1 MSTCGTLG
9 RSKDV
14 DTKYMT
20 TKRGHLNPKC
30 KIDQR
35 VFKTLWLMPM
45 FTLPCLFLHPSSASA
60 KTFRNAYVSFE
71 LGDKWNCTLEQT
83 EWVCRTTDPGLAEAI
98 IVLTAKE
105 VGPSDSLPSYETHLK
120 TARTIMTK
128 SGQSLQSTVY
138 EVKQQNIH
146 NQPWVNG
153 FHYSSEALNYYTRYL
168 ATIKD
173 RVAVLVTFSAH
184 KLHYTKYSAEFFHAI
199 ESLNVIAT
207 PSLWKN
213 KGGPAGG
220 GVGMTG
226 GPTGLGEFPSEETS
240 GDLDG
245 GEGAGDA
252 TKAFLAI
259 AIILG
264 GAGAYMLL
272 KRKKSK
278 KKL

>member
-1 MSTCGTLG
+1 
-9 RSKDV
+9 
-14 DTKYMT
+14 MT
-20 TKRGHLNPKC
+20 TNLGHLNLKY
-30 KIDQR
+30 KIYRR
-35 VFKTLWLMPM
+35 VFITPLLI
-45 FTLPCLFLHPSSASA
+45 FPCLVLHLSNASA

-105 VGPSDSLPSYETHLK
+105 VGPTDSLPAYETHLK

-138 EVKQQNIH
+138 EVKQQTIH

-173 RVAVLVTFSAH
+173 HVAVLVTFSAH

-213 KGGPAGG
+213 KNGPGGANSA
-220 GVGMTG
+220 GMTG

-245 GEGAGDA
+245 SEGSGDA

-259 AIILG
+259 AILLG